1 MSIPSLVLYKK
12 EQAPDFLPEPVKF
25 ASYSSRLIYLTRC
38 PFTAGVFAYLR
49 SLETFARSPLIFKR
63 IIVSCFYLS
72 PPLTSEEP

>member
-38 PFTAGVFAYLR
+38 PFTAGVLFLR
-49 SLETFARSPLIFKR
+49 SSETFARSPLIFKR